1 MTSSYWFS
9 LLVRAPLVILSTAL
23 FGTLSMIASLWD
35 GSGRQQFRIARVWA
49 RPLLWA
55 AGARV
60 RAVGLEKIDPRGTY
74 VICPNHVSYMDTP
87 VLLAWLPVEFSFMA
101 KEELLKL
108 PFIGGHLRR
117 AGNISVPLDDPRAAL
132 RVLSAA
138 GKAMQENGVSVL
150 VFPEGG
156 RSASGELREFKDGAA
171 YLAIKAQAPLVPV
184 ALIGVRDILPMHSHH
199 LRPGRVTMR
208 VGDPIPT
215 AGSKPS
221 DRTELTARLHAA
233 VRELLEQGHA

>member
-35 GSGRQQFRIARVWA
+35 RSGRQQFRIARVWA
-49 RPLLWA
+49 RTLLWA

-87 VLLAWLPVEFSFMA
+87 VLLAWLPVEFRFMA

-184 ALIGVRDILPMHSHH
+184 ALIGVRDILPMHSHY

>member
-9 LLVRAPLVILSTAL
+9 LLGRAPLVILSTAL

-35 GSGRQQFRIARVWA
+35 RSGRQQFAIARVWA
-49 RPLLWA
+49 RTLLWA

-87 VLLAWLPVEFSFMA
+87 VLLAWLPVEFRFMA

>member
-1 MTSSYWFS
+1 MTSSYLFS

-35 GSGRQQFRIARVWA
+35 RSGRQQFAIARVWA
-49 RPLLWA
+49 RTLLWA

-60 RAVGLEKIDPRGTY
+60 RAVGVEKIDPRGTY

-87 VLLAWLPVEFSFMA
+87 VLLAWLPVEFRFMA

>member
-1 MTSSYWFS
+1 
-9 LLVRAPLVILSTAL
+9 
-23 FGTLSMIASLWD
+23 
-35 GSGRQQFRIARVWA
+35 
-49 RPLLWA
+49 
-55 AGARV
+55 
-60 RAVGLEKIDPRGTY
+60 
-74 VICPNHVSYMDTP
+74 MDTP
-87 VLLAWLPVEFSFMA
+87 VLLTCIPVNFRFLA
-101 KEELLKL
+101 KEELLKI
-108 PFIGGHLRR
+108 PFIGGHLKR

-138 GKAMQENGVSVL
+138 GRAMQENGVSML

-156 RSASGELREFKDGAA
+156 RSVTGELREFKDGAA

-199 LRPGRVTMR
+199 LKPGKVTLR

-215 AGSKPS
+215 AGCKPS

>member
-9 LLVRAPLVILSTAL
+9 LLVRAPLVILSTAF

-35 GSGRQQFRIARVWA
+35 RSGRQQLAIARVWA
-49 RPLLWA
+49 RTLLRA

-60 RAVGLEKIDPRGTY
+60 KAVGLEKIDPRGTY

-87 VLLAWLPVEFSFMA
+87 VLLAWIPVEFRFMA
-101 KEELLKL
+101 KEELLKI

-138 GKAMQENGVSVL
+138 GRAMQENGVSVL

-156 RSASGELREFKDGAA
+156 RSETGELREFKDGAA
-171 YLAIKAQAPLVPV
+171 YLAIKAQVPLVPV
-184 ALIGVRDILPMHSHH
+184 GLIGVRDILPMHSHH
-199 LRPGRVTMR
+199 LRPGRVTLR

-215 AGSKPS
+215 VGCKPQ

-233 VRELLEQGHA
+233 VRALLEQGHA